1 MIDYLGENP
10 FETDKNLFLID
21 SSYKCYITIELI

>member
-10 FETDKNLFLID
+10 FETDENLFLID
-21 SSYKCYITIELI
+21 SSYKCYKRKN